1 MQGNNININWVPGIT
16 LEEME
21 KQCILSAFRFYREN
35 KTQTAGALGIAI
47 RTLDSKLEK
56 YQEDF
61 NAEERRSASEAD
73 ERQRTL
79 DRLRG
84 VEFTTSNSVGHI
96 YQPTKQN
103 AEASEVAIQ
112 AAAGVHAQSP
122 AKIAA
127 QHEMSMSQRQEVQS
141 VLQGQTQPVGNKRA
155 GKRL

>member
-1 MQGNNININWVPGIT
+1 MQGNNINVNWVPGIT

-21 KQCILSAFRFYREN
+21 KQCILSAFKFYREN

-61 NAEERRSASEAD
+61 NAEERRAAQEAD

-84 VEFTTSNSVGHI
+84 VEFTTNNSVGHI
-96 YQPTKQN
+96 YQPTRQN
-103 AEASEVAIQ
+103 AEAGEAGIP
-112 AAAGVHAQSP
+112 AAAGVHAQP
-122 AKIAA
+122 AAKIAA

-141 VLQGQTQPVGNKRA
+141 VLQGQAAPVGNKRA